1 MYFPIDYYRFRNYWN
16 IGVVFV
22 SDNIVSIL
30 FSKKYENESDLASYR
45 SFSIVFILLSGLH
58 LHCSTRLSALKA
70 QRSDSKTKRGSIPE
84 DDSYSR
90 RHCCRSYTAS
100 CSGRPF
106 RPALRLLPARRHR
119 HCRHWLASPAAAVP
133 ARHPVVVRQCLA
145 AVSFNSHDL
154 SHRRKLLQDT
164 RYISAQV
171 SDQAWKGV
179 VISIR

>member
-1 MYFPIDYYRFRNYWN
+1 MSKSLLAQTFHFSPEI
-16 IGVVFV
+16 
-22 SDNIVSIL
+22 SD
-30 FSKKYENESDLASYR
+30 
-45 SFSIVFILLSGLH
+45 LSGLH
-58 LHCSTRLSALKA
+58 LHGSTRLSALRA
-70 QRSDSKTKRGSIPE
+70 QRSDSKTKRGSIRE